1 MSTERV
7 QLNYDTLQQK
17 WTIQV
22 NKPSL
27 HDIRER
33 VIKVYWGAN
42 KTPLSLY
49 IRFNTKEET
58 REKVSCHALLDKQ
71 GKNLYIHPLIGI
83 LTSSKSGQPFG
94 GRISNF
100 IDIIRAAHAKGAI
113 VFVFTPKHVNWQA
126 EKIKGYLY
134 HPASK
139 QWKACL
145 FPFPNVVYNRIPTR
159 DQERTPQAVECI
171 RKLMAVPNLT
181 LFNPHFFN
189 KFELYQLLKQDHVL
203 KQYLPE
209 TIALKSAND
218 LEHMLAKHKIVY
230 LKPTKGK
237 AGAGIMRVI
246 QSTNNQFLLFV
257 QGKSTMRRIVCTSVA
272 ELLRKVKEYGMAS
285 PYIIQQ
291 GIRLAKINRC
301 PFDFRVL
308 VQKNGQ
314 GEWEVAGLGM
324 RVAGVNRITTH
335 VPRGGRIERPAK
347 VLQQLFTKQE
357 ASQIK
362 HEVEQLSISIA
373 KRLEQHYIHL
383 GEMSMDI
390 GLDSRGNLWFFEA
403 NSKPM
408 KFDEPDIRRRSLNN
422 LIYYAQFLTL
432 PQSQE
437 RRQVHVHH

>member
-1 MSTERV
+1 MSTERI
-7 QLNYDTLQQK
+7 QLHYDTLQQK
-17 WTIQV
+17 WTIFV
-22 NKPSL
+22 HKPSI
-27 HDIRER
+27 HGIQER
-33 VIKVYWGAN
+33 VKKVYWGAK

-49 IRFNTKEET
+49 IRFNTKQDAKET
-58 REKVSCHALLDKQ
+58 ITCHALLDKQ

-83 LTSSKSGQPFG
+83 LTSSKAGRPFG
-94 GRISNF
+94 GSISNF
-100 IDIIRAAHAKGAI
+100 IDIIRAAQTKGAI
-113 VFVFTPKHVNWQA
+113 VFVFTPKTVNWQA

-134 HPASK
+134 QPKTK

-159 DQERTPQAVECI
+159 EQERTPESMDCI
-171 RKLMAVPNLT
+171 QKLMKVPNLT

-189 KFELYQLLKQDHVL
+189 KFELYQLLKQDPLL
-203 KQYLPE
+203 KKHLPE
-209 TIALKSAND
+209 TIALKSASD
-218 LEHMLAKHKIVY
+218 LEYMLNKHRDVY

-237 AGAGIMRVI
+237 AGAGIMRVV
-246 QSTNNQFLLFV
+246 QSGSNQYLLFV
-257 QGKSTMRRIVCTSVA
+257 QGKNSLRKIVCTSIPDV
-272 ELLRKVKEYGMAS
+272 LSKVKTYGMVS
-285 PYIIQQ
+285 PYIVQQ
-291 GIRLAKINRC
+291 GIRLTKINRC

-308 VQKNGQ
+308 VQKNRQGQ
-314 GEWEVAGLGM
+314 WEVAGLGM

-335 VPRGGRIERPAK
+335 VPRGGRIERPKK

-357 ASQIK
+357 ALQIK
-362 HEVEQLSISIA
+362 QEVEKLSIAIA
-373 KRLEQHYIHL
+373 QRLEQHYIHL

-390 GLDSRGNLWFFEA
+390 GLDNLGQLWFFEA

-432 PQSQE
+432 PKLEE